1 MCLQAL
7 RKLERLCLSH
17 WRPYLPCRSSIMA
30 SVAPGDKTL
39 HVPKSRLTCQLC
51 YMFWSQKETSF
62 VLPAGISCHGSSL
75 ADCKSE
81 SSLWLYFSIDP
92 YFPKDSGKGIQLL
105 CSLAGWSIAF
115 HSTLCTVLW
124 AHRQPVSPY
133 LMSVKT
139 SSVKA
144 WFYFLMAELTQH
156 NAQHLS
162 SLIAAASP
170 HTDCNP
176 RQMFVILPW

>member
-7 RKLERLCLSH
+7 RKLEYLCISH
-17 WRPYLPCRSSIMA
+17 WRLYLPFRSSIMA
-30 SVAPGDKTL
+30 SVALGDKPL
-39 HVPKSRLTCQLC
+39 RVPECRLSCQMW

-62 VLPAGISCHGSSL
+62 LLSTGISFHSSSL

-81 SSLWLYFSIDP
+81 SSLWPYFSTEP
-92 YFPKDSGKGIQLL
+92 YFPKDSTKGIRRV

-115 HSTLCTVLW
+115 HSALCTVLW
-124 AHRQPVSPY
+124 AHGQPMSPY

-144 WFYFLMAELTQH
+144 WFYFLVAELTKR
-156 NAQHLS
+156 NALHLS
-162 SLIAAASP
+162 SLIVAASL
-170 HTDCNP
+170 HTDCSP
-176 RQMFVILPW
+176 LQMFVILLW